1 MKPVL
6 GNSQKPRI
14 CFIVAAPETAAAF
27 INPHIEALSDHY
39 DVDVVANFS
48 SAPSSVNSKVN
59 HIDVPVERKLSPLED
74 LKALLRLRRL
84 FLQGNYSTIHSVTP
98 KAGLLAMTAG
108 RLAGVPNRLHWFT
121 GQVWVTRAGVSRW
134 LLKRV
139 DRLTAQLATA
149 VLVDS
154 PSQLNFLAS
163 ERVLRSGSATVLGD
177 GSICGV
183 DADRFR
189 PNHQVRTSIRNDLM
203 IKSDEVVILYVGRIN
218 PDKGLDDLAH
228 ALSLMKTKDR
238 VHLIVAGTDE
248 AEMIPAITQQLSTS
262 GIRFSFVGPTTSPE
276 ALMAAA
282 DIFCMPSHREGFGLS
297 VIEASACALP
307 CVASAIYGLTD
318 AVEDGVTGL
327 LFPAGDRPELSRCLQ
342 MLVDDSELRSAL
354 GRAGR
359 QRAMAKF
366 SQDRVTSELVY
377 LYQQLP
383 VLSGSPVG
391 RERG

>member
-1 MKPVL
+1 MKPVP
-6 GNSQKPRI
+6 GFPQRPRV

-39 DVDVVANFS
+39 AVDVVANFS
-48 SAPSSVNSKVN
+48 SAQSSVNSKAS
-59 HIDVPVERKLSPLED
+59 HIDIPVKRKLSPLND
-74 LKALLRLRRL
+74 LKALLQLRRL

-98 KAGLLAMTAG
+98 KAGLLAMIAG
-108 RLAGVPNRLHWFT
+108 RLARVPNRLHWFT
-121 GQVWVTRAGVSRW
+121 GQVWVTRAGISRW

-154 PSQLNFLAS
+154 PSQLNFLAN

-183 DADRFR
+183 DTDRFR
-189 PNHQVRTSIRNDLM
+189 PNHQVRTSIRNDLL

-238 VHLIVAGTDE
+238 VHLIVAGADE
-248 AEMIPAITQQLSTS
+248 AQMIPEITQQLSTS
-262 GIRFSFVGPTTSPE
+262 GIRFSFVGPTSSPE

-282 DIFCMPSHREGFGLS
+282 DIYCMPSHREGFGLS

-318 AVEDGVTGL
+318 AVDDGVTGL
-327 LFPAGDRPELSRCLQ
+327 LFPVGDRRELSRCLRV
-342 MLVDDSELRSAL
+342 LIDDSDLRLSL
-354 GRAGR
+354 GQAGR
-359 QRAMAKF
+359 QRVVAKF
-366 SQDRVTSELVY
+366 SQHRITSELLD

-383 VLSGSPVG
+383 VSSGSRV
-391 RERG
+391 RWQRG